1 MRRLLVATLVVCLVT
16 ATVPAGV
23 AGQVADTEGQ
33 TAPSAPTAETGA
45 THATNHTNT
54 TVTLLTYN
62 DVQTAAAENGTFPRL
77 VSLVDERRAAHDNP
91 VFVAGAGDEVS
102 PHALSPVSQWRV
114 AVDVTNLIQ
123 PDADV
128 LGNHEFDFGLGEVSN
143 FTAASEYPWLASN
156 LVNSTTGA
164 QFGGTAEYTVVER
177 DGVRVGFLG
186 IVDRGATY
194 GKTNIDFAAEGV
206 TVEDYV
212 NDSVATAD
220 HLTEEEDVDVVVV
233 LAHTGIPD
241 AREIAEA
248 DDGDIDVIAVGDDE
262 QYYPPNETSDTIITE
277 AEARAEYLGEINLTV
292 SDGEVTK
299 WNGRLLDVRNSSVE
313 KNETAVDV
321 IEQYRGEV
329 SLDSTVAYSE
339 VALDARFATNYH
351 RESNY
356 GNLVTDAMREA
367 SGAEVAITNAGG
379 IRSNS
384 VYGPGNVTGGDVFNT
399 LPFANTLVT
408 VELNGTELERVLAS
422 QVVTLESE
430 TGQQFGEEISQQ
442 TSGVQFEW
450 VPHEDVPPEDR
461 VRDLHVNGDPVRP
474 GETYTVAVNSYIAD
488 GGSGYP
494 LANATRVNETDT
506 LLAELVVDYL
516 EQRETV
522 APEVQGRMDRVDT
535 DLADRMVWVDREGS
549 TVLRYDAPEDFVG
562 LGNESTVYLETA
574 DGERVAAQSVNF
586 DGERVEVQFA
596 DADLADLTDDAGA
609 TDLNL
614 YGVYESSAYEFVYFD
629 GARLNSDVTVFAP
642 HGEGAEQGA
651 QNENANDGQSNASP
665 ASN

>member
-1 MRRLLVATLVVCLVT
+1 MRRLLIAILVVCLVT
-16 ATVPAGV
+16 ATFPAGV
-23 AGQVADTEGQ
+23 AGQAADTDVS
-33 TAPSAPTAETGA
+33 TAPSAPMAETGA
-45 THATNHTNT
+45 ADATNHTNT

-62 DVQTAAAENGTFPRL
+62 DVQTAAAENSTFPRL
-77 VSLVDERRAAHDNP
+77 VSLVEERRAAHDNP

-114 AVDVTNLIQ
+114 AVDVTNVID

-128 LGNHEFDFGLGEVSN
+128 IGNHEFDFGLAEVSN

-156 LVNSTTGA
+156 LVNSTTGE
-164 QFGGTAEYTVVER
+164 QFGGTEEYTVVER

-186 IVDRGATY
+186 VVDRGATY
-194 GKTNIDFAAEGV
+194 GKTNINFSAEGV

-220 HLTEEEDVDVVVV
+220 YLTEEEDVDVVVV

-241 AREIAEA
+241 AQAIAEA

-262 QYYPPNETSDTIITE
+262 QYYPPNETSGTIITE

-292 SDGEVTK
+292 SDGEVTA
-299 WNGRLLDVRNSSVE
+299 WNGRLVDVRNSSVE
-313 KNETAVDV
+313 KNETAVDI

-339 VALDARFATNYH
+339 VALDSRFATNYH

-356 GNLVTDAMREA
+356 GNLITDAMRNA
-367 SGAEVAITNAGG
+367 SGADVAITNAGG

-384 VYGPGNVTGGDVFNT
+384 IYGPGNITGGDVFNT

-408 VELNGTELERVLAS
+408 VELNGTELEQVLAS

-450 VPHEDVPPEDR
+450 VPHEDAPPEDR
-461 VRDLHVNGDPVRP
+461 VRDLHVNGEPVRP
-474 GETYTVAVNSYIAD
+474 DETYTVAVNSYIAD

-516 EQRETV
+516 EQQGTV
-522 APEVQGRMDRVDT
+522 APEVEGRMDRVDT
-535 DLADRMVWVDREGS
+535 DLTDRITWMDREGS
-549 TVLRYDAPEDFVG
+549 TVLRYDAPEDFVA
-562 LGNESTVYLETA
+562 LGNKSTFYLEDT
-574 DGERVAAQSVNF
+574 DGDRVVAQNVNF
-586 DGERVEVQFA
+586 DGERIEIQFEDRA
-596 DADLADLTDDAGA
+596 VAELAEGAGR

-642 HGEGAEQGA
+642 RGQGAEEGAE
-651 QNENANDGQSNASP
+651 SASF

>member
-1 MRRLLVATLVVCLVT
+1 MRRLLIATLVVCLVT
-16 ATVPAGV
+16 ATFPAGV
-23 AGQVADTEGQ
+23 AGQPAETEVSTA
-33 TAPSAPTAETGA
+33 TAPTLADAGAP
-45 THATNHTNT
+45 ATNHTNSTNT

-62 DVQTAAAENGTFPRL
+62 DIQTAAAENGTFPKM
-77 VSLVDERRAAHDNP
+77 VSLVEERRAAHDNP

-114 AVDVTNLIQ
+114 AVAVTNVVD

-128 LGNHEFDFGLGEVSN
+128 IGNHEFDFGLAEVSN
-143 FTAASEYPWLASN
+143 FTAASEYPWLGTN
-156 LVNSTTGA
+156 LVNSTTGE
-164 QFGGTAEYTVVER
+164 QFGGTANYTVVER

-186 IVDRGATY
+186 VADRGATY
-194 GKTNIDFAAEGV
+194 GKTNINFSAEGV

-220 HLTEEEDVDVVVV
+220 YLREEENVDVVVV
-233 LAHTGIPD
+233 LAHTGVPD
-241 AREIAEA
+241 AKAIAEA

-262 QYYPPNETSDTIITE
+262 IYYPPEETSDTIITE
-277 AEARAEYLGEINLTV
+277 AEARAEYLGELNLTV
-292 SDGEVTK
+292 SDGEVTA
-299 WNGRLLDVRNSSVE
+299 WNGRLIDVRNSSVE
-313 KNETAVDV
+313 KNETASRI
-321 IEQYRGEV
+321 IEKYRGEV
-329 SLDSTVAYSE
+329 SLDSTVATSE

-356 GNLVTDAMREA
+356 GNLVTDAMRDR

-384 VYGPGNVTGGDVFNT
+384 IYGPGNVTGGDVFNT

-408 VELNGTELERVLAS
+408 VELNGTELRCVLAS
-422 QVVTLESE
+422 QIVTLESE

-450 VPHEDVPPEDR
+450 VPHDDVAPEDR
-461 VRDLHVNGDPVRP
+461 VRDLHVNGEPVRP
-474 GETYTVAVNSYIAD
+474 GKTYTVAVNSYIAD

-516 EQRETV
+516 EEQGTV
-522 APEVQGRMDRVDT
+522 APEVEGRMDRVDT
-535 DLADRMVWVDREGS
+535 DLDDRMVWVDREGS
-549 TVLRYDAPEDFVG
+549 TVVRYDAPADFEG
-562 LGNESTVYLETA
+562 LGDESTFYLENG
-574 DGERVAAQSVNF
+574 DGERAVAQNVNF
-586 DGERVEVQFA
+586 DGERIEVQFE
-596 DADLADLTDDAGA
+596 DAAVASLADDPGA
-609 TDLNL
+609 TSLDL
-614 YGVYESSAYEFVYFD
+614 YGEYDSSTYEFTYFD
-629 GARLNSDVTVFAP
+629 GARLNSDVTVFTSR
-642 HGEGAEQGA
+642 GRSDERGA
-651 QNENANDGQSNASP
+651 SNASS